1 MSASDADSRRMA
13 LLTQIRAVPPGQV
26 ASYGAIARRAGFPR
40 NARMVAR
47 LLASGDVEDLPWHRI
62 LRADGRIAFAPG
74 SPEFDE
80 QCARLRAEGVEPTP
94 ISTTPLAPSAAA
106 SRLSRATAASV
117 WPWVPKPTALDD
129 SSWAISIEP
138 AGGVV

>member
-40 NARMVAR
+40 HARMVAR

-80 QCARLRAEGVEPTP
+80 QCARLRAEGVEVRGGRVRIDATTGAQWLDEVLWGAVPATP
-94 ISTTPLAPSAAA
+94 
-106 SRLSRATAASV
+106 SRRV
-117 WPWVPKPTALDD
+117 
-129 SSWAISIEP
+129 E
-138 AGGVV
+138 